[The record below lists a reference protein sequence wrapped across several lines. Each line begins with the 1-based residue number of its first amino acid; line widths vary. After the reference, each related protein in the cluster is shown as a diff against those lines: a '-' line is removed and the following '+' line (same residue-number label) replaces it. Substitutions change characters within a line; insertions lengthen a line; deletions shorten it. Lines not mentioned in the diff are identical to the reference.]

1 MTGAAA
7 PLGGAGV
14 QPDPYVKNLI
24 DDARLI
30 ADYQSLA
37 GQSADGTLHDAIDKV
52 IASPTKAIGSP
63 EVVTLRKAFSKSM
76 ETVPFSTLL
85 ALRAGW
91 RPGQSGGARGRF
103 GILAVLSV
111 LMMIAI
117 GNLSQT
123 YNRGVVL
130 LSEIKTLSTVE
141 PTRRYGELIRQL
153 IESRAKISAEPTA
166 ANDEQK
172 LRLAAYFQTFEELR
186 SLDLKLSSLALR
198 VKDLKDST
206 AYPIA
211 GAWTFLYV
219 FYSVQKSLGI
229 AGDEA
234 TAFLQPIR
242 RGSLPQQQSTQSVAN
257 KSTTQGD
264 QTNIPSNTHTVT
276 LMESTCPSLKADDQ
290 YAAAQAEY
298 IEGRIGGPKEFAKLT
313 QQYIYEMSYLRCF
326 QSFQAHPNYL
336 PDLDTWAREISDRI
350 APYNLWILPSLFGA
364 IGAIIFYL
372 RLIVNP
378 LQPNP
383 SGFRIVHRV
392 AFGALAGM
400 ALAWF
405 WVPEVRFGI
414 DIPNVG
420 FGLFAMAFI
429 VGFSLDVFFT
439 LLDRMVALANT
450 AVGNIGTDRAAS
462 N

>member
-1 MTGAAA
+1 M
-7 PLGGAGV
+7 
-14 QPDPYVKNLI
+14 QPDPYLKILI

-30 ADYQSLA
+30 ADYQSLS
-37 GQSADGTLHDAIDKV
+37 GQSADGTLHDAIDQV
-52 IASPTKAIGSP
+52 IASPTKAINSS
-63 EVVTLRKAFSKSM
+63 EVIALRKAFSTAM

-91 RPGQSGGARGRF
+91 RPGQAGGARGRF

-111 LMMIAI
+111 LLMIAI

-123 YNRGVVL
+123 YNRGIVL

-153 IESRAKISAEPTA
+153 IESRAKIASDPPA
-166 ANDEQK
+166 ADDEQK
-172 LRLAAYFQTFEELR
+172 LRLVAYFQTFEELR
-186 SLDLKLSSLALR
+186 GLDLTLSSLALR
-198 VKDLKDST
+198 VKAFKEST
-206 AYPIA
+206 AYPIV

-219 FYSVQKSLGI
+219 TYSVQELLGV

-234 TAFLQPIR
+234 TQFLRSVRQ
-242 RGSLPQQQSTQSVAN
+242 GSLSQLPPSSSVTGPSDPRASQTAALSKTQ
-257 KSTTQGD
+257 TG
-264 QTNIPSNTHTVT
+264 T
-276 LMESTCPSLKADDQ
+276 LIEAACPSLKADDE
-290 YAAAQAEY
+290 YATAQTQY
-298 IEGRIGGPKEFAKLT
+298 IEGKIGGPKEFARLT

-326 QSFQAHPNYL
+326 QSFQTHPNYM
-336 PDLDTWAREISDRI
+336 PDLDTWVREINDRI

-405 WVPEVRFGI
+405 WVPEVRFGM

-450 AVGNIGTDRAAS
+450 AVGNIGTDRAAT